1 MLTEASFLQ
10 GLKTQLIATSA
21 YGHDLVDAVQLVLRY
36 LKEVGIEAELKL
48 QEYGA
53 YMATTGQGKL
63 EGITMGPF
71 AIV

>member
-1 MLTEASFLQ
+1 MLTEAGFLK
-10 GLKTQLIATSA
+10 GLKTQLIATPA

-53 YMATTGQGKL
+53 YMATTGQDRL
-63 EGITMGPF
+63 EGIAMGPF